1 MELSG
6 LDLSSKA
13 IAALLKSDDQKPLNV
28 FA

>member
-6 LDLSSKA
+6 LDLLSKA
-13 IAALLKSDDQKPLNV
+13 IAALLKSDDKKPLNV